1 MKKMRKRWLRMNEIH
16 VKIGEVKVG
25 KHGDLLKTT
34 LGSCVGIAFVWK
46 LKGIFGLAHCLLP
59 EAYEPSSI
67 ISAKFVSQA
76 VPSLIALLKVKP
88 ENSKEVEVYIAGGAN
103 MMSQLA
109 RKDVDHIG
117 ILNLSAAKKYLV
129 LNGFKFREIDVGG
142 EEGRQ
147 MLIDCTSGQVSV
159 SRFQKAL

>member
-1 MKKMRKRWLRMNEIH
+1 MVSGNEIH
-16 VKIGEVKVG
+16 VNIGEVKVG
-25 KHGDLLKTT
+25 KNGDLLKTI

-46 LKGIFGLAHCLLP
+46 NKGLFGLAHCLLP
-59 EAYEPSSI
+59 EANESTFLI
-67 ISAKFVSQA
+67 GAKYVSQA
-76 VPSLIALLKVKP
+76 VPSLIALLKVRP
-88 ENSKEVEVYIAGGAN
+88 ENIKEIEVFIAGGAN

-109 RKDVDHIG
+109 RQNVDHIG
-117 ILNLSAAKKYLV
+117 LQNLAAAKKYLE

-159 SRFQKAL
+159 SRFQKTI